1 MMYWPW
7 DEIGENM
14 QLCLAGLR
22 DVDRS
27 VDNFLSDLFLASY
40 VVFDCRRVNSAR
52 APVIDSRISYNKP
65 TLALVIPSSV

>member
-7 DEIGENM
+7 GLIGENM

-27 VDNFLSDLFLASY
+27 VLDQSRVWRVTYGDLFCLGLHGPNKME
-40 VVFDCRRVNSAR
+40 FR
-52 APVIDSRISYNKP
+52 ALSKINVPLQQRLRIR
-65 TLALVIPSSV
+65 

>member
-7 DEIGENM
+7 DLIGENM

-27 VDNFLSDLFLASY
+27 VVNHKSHGHVF
-40 VVFDCRRVNSAR
+40 VVKVIQYGVNMFIKNN
-52 APVIDSRISYNKP
+52 PMKYY
-65 TLALVIPSSV
+65 L

>member
-7 DEIGENM
+7 DHIGENM

-27 VDNFLSDLFLASY
+27 VQTS
-40 VVFDCRRVNSAR
+40 
-52 APVIDSRISYNKP
+52 
-65 TLALVIPSSV
+65 